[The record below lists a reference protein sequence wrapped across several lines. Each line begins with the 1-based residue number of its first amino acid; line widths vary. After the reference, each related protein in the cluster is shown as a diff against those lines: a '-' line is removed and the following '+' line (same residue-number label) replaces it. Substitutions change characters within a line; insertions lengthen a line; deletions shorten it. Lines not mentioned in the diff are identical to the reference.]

1 MSLRLGKM
9 IILIMELSRAVQVLK
24 TYIDNAVRDDQVIDT
39 YFAQDLSDKIQELT
53 TLIKDEIA

>member
-24 TYIDNAVRDDQVIDT
+24 TYIDNAVRYDQVIDT

>member
-1 MSLRLGKM
+1 MSLRLGKI

-24 TYIDNAVRDDQVIDT
+24 TYIDNAVADDQVVDT
-39 YFAQDLSDKIQELT
+39 YFVQDLSDKVEELT